1 MIVRGQ
7 PLSLWPDVIESGQL
21 AIRSRFSDHNDM
33 FEFLRRWFGSDQ
45 TEERPRSRP
54 AAPPKRPK
62 AARPGPD
69 SDPALRPGQPET
81 VSADDDVE
89 EHVETVGPGKN
100 VLVRN
105 KYVRE
110 ETGTYETLKIVDDS
124 MVDSGEETGIDPY
137 NTGDFDRSK
146 NWDKRFR
153 K

>member
-1 MIVRGQ
+1 M
-7 PLSLWPDVIESGQL
+7 
-21 AIRSRFSDHNDM
+21 AIRSRFSDHNNM
-33 FEFLRRWFGSDQ
+33 FEFLRRWFGGEQ
-45 TEERPRSRP
+45 TEERPRQRP
-54 AAPPKRPK
+54 AAPPKRK
-62 AARPGPD
+62 RARPRPD
-69 SDPALRPGQPET
+69 SAPIQNPGQNPGQSPGQPEII
-81 VSADDDVE
+81 AANDDAEDQI
-89 EHVETVGPGKN
+89 ETVGPGKN

-146 NWDKRFR
+146 NWDRRFR